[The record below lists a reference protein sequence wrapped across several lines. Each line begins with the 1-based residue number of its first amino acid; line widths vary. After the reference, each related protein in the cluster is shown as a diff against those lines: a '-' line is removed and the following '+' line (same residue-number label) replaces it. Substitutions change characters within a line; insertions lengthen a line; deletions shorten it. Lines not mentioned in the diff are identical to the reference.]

1 MKRRAALKTAAI
13 LAMAATYASAYD
25 NSKIVN
31 KMKMKMKDPAHPT
44 GFELTH
50 TPQITLSALDANGYI
65 TVEVT
70 VCEKGDIHPSTM
82 DHWIYKLELFADG
95 KKVGSVDLEPVTSR
109 GYLGAKVKYAGL
121 KELQALSYC
130 NLHGIWQNTL
140 KV

>member
-1 MKRRAALKTAAI
+1 MERRAALKTAAV
-13 LAMAATYASAYD
+13 LAIAATYASAYD

-31 KMKMKMKDPAHPT
+31 KMKMKMKDPANPT

-50 TPQITLSALDANGYI
+50 TPQITLSALDPKGYI

-70 VCEKGDIHPSTM
+70 VGEKGDIHPSTM

-95 KKVGSVDLEPVTSR
+95 NKVGSVDLEPVTSR

-121 KELQALSYC
+121 KELRALSYC
-130 NLHGIWQNTL
+130 NLHGIWENTL